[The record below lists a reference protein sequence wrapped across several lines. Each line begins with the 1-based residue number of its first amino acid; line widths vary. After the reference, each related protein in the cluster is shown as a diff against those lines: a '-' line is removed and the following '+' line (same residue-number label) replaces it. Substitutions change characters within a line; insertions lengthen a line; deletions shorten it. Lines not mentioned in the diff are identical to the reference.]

1 MPGWSW
7 RSKGGEVMMLLIIV
21 IAIGVMLGLGGHR
34 RLNVQHRDPR
44 KQEAKER
51 FEHKARIFLLIVF
64 GIIAV
69 VYTSHLASP

>member
-1 MPGWSW
+1 MIF
-7 RSKGGEVMMLLIIV
+7 LIII
-21 IAIGVMLGLGGHR
+21 IAIGVMLGIGGSR

-44 KQEAKER
+44 KQEAKEA

-64 GIIAV
+64 GIAAV